1 MEAAGPK
8 TPGQKGDFVIRSV
21 RALLTR
27 SLVSIAF
34 AGLAATA
41 PLSATATLIN
51 LGATINGAQETP
63 PVVTL
68 GHGAATITYDDVTN
82 QLNWTIF
89 FEQLTGTTTD
99 AHFHGP
105 AGPGVPAGVQIPI
118 PHTNG
123 VTSDTLV
130 GSAIL
135 TATQETQLLSGLW
148 YINIHSTF
156 RPGGE
161 IRGQVVP
168 EPTTLLLLGG
178 GLALLTA
185 ARRKA

>member
-1 MEAAGPK
+1 MRRTARILGIAAIGLALMAPI
-8 TPGQKGDFVIRSV
+8 QAS
-21 RALLTR
+21 ALL
-27 SLVSIAF
+27 ID
-34 AGLAATA
+34 
-41 PLSATATLIN
+41 
-51 LGATINGAQETP
+51 LGANINGAQEVP
-63 PVVTL
+63 AVVTL
-68 GHGAATITYDDVTN
+68 GHGAATMTYDDVTN
-82 QLNWTIF
+82 VLSWQIYY
-89 FEQLTGTTTD
+89 EQLTGTTTD

-105 AGPGVPAGVQIPI
+105 ALPGVSAGVQVPI

-123 VTSDTLV
+123 LTSDTLI

-168 EPTTLLLLGG
+168 EPTTLLLLGS
-178 GLALLTA
+178 GLAFLA
-185 ARRKA
+185 SRRTKA

>member
-1 MEAAGPK
+1 VGR
-8 TPGQKGDFVIRSV
+8 TIR
-21 RALLTR
+21 RL
-27 SLVSIAF
+27 SIG
-34 AGLAATA
+34 GLAAGVLVLLA
-41 PLSATATLIN
+41 PMQAGATLIN
-51 LGATINGAQETP
+51 LGANINGAQETP
-63 PVVTL
+63 PVVTA

-82 QLNWTIF
+82 QLNWTIYY
-89 FEQLTGTTTD
+89 EALTGTTTD

-105 AGPGVPAGVQIPI
+105 AGPGVPAAVQIPI

-130 GSAIL
+130 GSAVL

-168 EPTTLLLLGG
+168 EPTTLLLLGS
-178 GLALLTA
+178 GLALLA
-185 ARRKA
+185 ARRSQA